1 MTNQS
6 NQNSHILFTGP
17 GGWSYWAWSEDGR
30 LPSKDIETLSE
41 ELNIDVDRELLT
53 NGDDVEGFRE
63 FVHVIVEVSKK
74 YGFTHIVDPDME
86 IQIDEPQP
94 IIQEIFRWLETGG
107 WTTGAQ
113 LRVLKGL
120 DISHLVSNSCK

>member
-17 GGWSYWAWSEDGR
+17 SGMYNCAWSEDGR
-30 LPSKDIETLSE
+30 LKSKTIGDLSY
-41 ELNIDVDRELLT
+41 ELNIDVDKDKLYH
-53 NGDDVEGFRE
+53 GDDVELFRE
-63 FVHVIVEVSKK
+63 FVHVIAEVSRI
-74 YGFTHIVDPDME
+74 YGFTHLVDPDMG

-94 IIQEIFRWLETGG
+94 IIQEINRWLKD

-120 DISHLVSNSCK
+120 DISHLGS

>member
-6 NQNSHILFTGP
+6 NQNSHILFTSP

-53 NGDDVEGFRE
+53 NGDDVEAFRE
-63 FVHVIVEVSKK
+63 FVHVIVELAKK
-74 YGFTHIVDPDME
+74 YEFTHLVDPEMD
-86 IQIDEPQP
+86 ILIDNPKP
-94 IIQEIFRWLETGG
+94 IIEVITWALETGG

-120 DISHLVSNSCK
+120 DMSHLV

>member
-17 GGWSYWAWSEDGR
+17 SGWCYYAWSEDGR
-30 LPSKDIETLSE
+30 LKSKTINDLSHD
-41 ELNIDVDRELLT
+41 LNIDVDRELLD
-53 NGDDVEGFRE
+53 GDDVEPFRE
-63 FVHVIVEVSKK
+63 FVHVIVELAKM
-74 YGFTHIVDPDME
+74 YGFTHIVDPDMG

-94 IIQEIFRWLETGG
+94 IIQEINRWLKD
-107 WTTGAQ
+107 WTTGEQ

-120 DISHLVSNSCK
+120 DISHLES

>member
-17 GGWSYWAWSEDGR
+17 GGWCYYAWSEDGR
-30 LPSKDIETLSE
+30 LPSTPVEDLSDK
-41 ELNIDVDRELLT
+41 LNIDVDKQKLYY
-53 NGDDVEGFRE
+53 GDDVEGFRE
-63 FVHVIVEVSKK
+63 FVHVIVELAKK
-74 YGFTHIVDPDME
+74 YGFTHLVDEEME
-86 IQIDEPQP
+86 ILIDNPKP
-94 IIQEIFRWLETGG
+94 IIEVINESLQNGG

-120 DISHLVSNSCK
+120 DISHLGS

>member
-6 NQNSHILFTGP
+6 ENSHILFTGP

-41 ELNIDVDRELLT
+41 ELNIDVDKEKLLD
-53 NGDDVEGFRE
+53 GDDVEGFRE
-63 FVHVIVEVSKK
+63 FVHVIVELSRIH
-74 YGFTHIVDPDME
+74 GFTHIADPDMG
-86 IQIDEPQP
+86 IQLDEPRL
-94 IIQEIFRWLETGG
+94 IIEVINESLQNGG
-107 WTTGAQ
+107 WTTGDQ

-120 DISHLVSNSCK
+120 DISHFGS

>member
-6 NQNSHILFTGP
+6 NQSHILFTGP
-17 GGWSYWAWSEDGR
+17 GGWDYYAWSEDGR
-30 LPSKDIETLSE
+30 LSAKTVDDLSE
-41 ELNIDVDRELLT
+41 ELNIDVDQDLLMK
-53 NGDDVEGFRE
+53 GDDVEGFRQ
-63 FVHVIVEVSKK
+63 FVHVIVNISKK

-94 IIQEIFRWLETGG
+94 IILEITRWLETGG

-113 LRVLKGL
+113 LRVLRGL
-120 DISHLVSNSCK
+120 DISHLV

>member
-6 NQNSHILFTGP
+6 ENSHILFTGP
-17 GGWSYWAWSEDGR
+17 GGWNYWAWSEDGR

-41 ELNIDVDRELLT
+41 ELNIDVDKEKLLD
-53 NGDDVEGFRE
+53 GDDVESFRE
-63 FVHVIVEVSKK
+63 FVHVIVELAKK
-74 YGFTHIVDPDME
+74 YGFTHLVDREMD
-86 IQIDEPQP
+86 ILIDQPKP
-94 IIQEIFRWLETGG
+94 IIQVINESLQNGG

-120 DISHLVSNSCK
+120 DISHLGS

>member
-41 ELNIDVDRELLT
+41 ELNIDVDKEKLLD
-53 NGDDVEGFRE
+53 GDDVEGFRE
-63 FVHVIVEVSKK
+63 FVHVIAELSKK
-74 YGFTHIVDPDME
+74 YGFTHLVDPEMD
-86 IQIDEPQP
+86 ILIDNPQP
-94 IIQEIFRWLETGG
+94 IIQTINESLKG
-107 WTTGAQ
+107 WPTGAQ

-120 DISHLVSNSCK
+120 DISHLES

>member
-6 NQNSHILFTGP
+6 NQNSHILSTGP

-41 ELNIDVDRELLT
+41 ELNIDVDKEKLLD
-53 NGDDVEGFRE
+53 GDDVEGFRE
-63 FVHVIVEVSKK
+63 FVHVIVELAKK
-74 YGFTHIVDPDME
+74 YGFTHLVDREMD
-86 IQIDEPQP
+86 ILIDRPKP
-94 IIQEIFRWLETGG
+94 IIQVINESLQNGG
-107 WTTGAQ
+107 WTTGDQ

-120 DISHLVSNSCK
+120 DISHLGS

>member
-6 NQNSHILFTGP
+6 ENSHILFTGP

-41 ELNIDVDRELLT
+41 ELNIDVDKEKLLD
-53 NGDDVEGFRE
+53 GDDVEGFRE
-63 FVHVIVEVSKK
+63 FVHVIVELSRIH
-74 YGFTHIVDPDME
+74 GFTHIADPDMG
-86 IQIDEPQP
+86 IQLDEPRL
-94 IIQEIFRWLETGG
+94 IIEVINETLQNGG
-107 WTTGAQ
+107 WTTGDQ

-120 DISHLVSNSCK
+120 DISHFGS

>member
-6 NQNSHILFTGP
+6 IQNSHILFTGP

-41 ELNIDVDRELLT
+41 EFNIDVDQDLLLK
-53 NGDDVEGFRE
+53 GDDVEGFRQ
-63 FVHVIVEVSKK
+63 FVHVIVNVSKK
-74 YGFTHIVDPDME
+74 YGFTHIVDPDMG
-86 IQIDEPQP
+86 IQIDEPKP
-94 IIQEIFRWLETGG
+94 IIHEITRWLETGG
-107 WTTGAQ
+107 WTIGAK

-120 DISHLVSNSCK
+120 DISHLV